1 VGLSSRR
8 DDRRGLESFGKYIRW
23 THHVTSSHLHHAR
36 APPIASSTNKPTA
49 DSSITIHLHSMP
61 KSKSKQAEALQLLD
75 DLDSFT
81 PIEAPAADSN
91 SGSPIP
97 HSSTPSNRRQ
107 DLSPNVANTG
117 SNQGETAEALAI
129 LDEIQQRATEPAGR
143 LSHSISRSGT
153 PTLRKSTERVKLGG
167 GASTSLLSG
176 TSTSSLHKQASSS
189 AVGDSAA
196 KKAAESTGGG
206 GWGWGSVWSSASA
219 AIQQARTVVDEQ
231 VKYLPQ
237 VNNEQAKKWREGVIE
252 YAKTA
257 QLDKIGTTAAC
268 TPSLY

>member
-1 VGLSSRR
+1 MS
-8 DDRRGLESFGKYIRW
+8 
-23 THHVTSSHLHHAR
+23 
-36 APPIASSTNKPTA
+36 
-49 DSSITIHLHSMP
+49 

-81 PIEAPAADSN
+81 PIEAPPAESASN
-91 SGSPIP
+91 DGSPVP
-97 HSSTPSNRRQ
+97 RTSTSSTRRQ
-107 DLSPNVANTG
+107 DLSPNNTNTG
-117 SNQGETAEALAI
+117 SNQGETAEALAF

-143 LSHSISRSGT
+143 PSHNISRSGT

-167 GASTSLLSG
+167 GTLLPGASASATSLHRQL
-176 TSTSSLHKQASSS
+176 SSS
-189 AVGDSAA
+189 AVGDR
-196 KKAAESTGGG
+196 KAPESTSGG

-237 VNNEQAKKWREGVIE
+237 VNNEQAKKWREGVME

-257 QLDKIGTTAAC
+257 QLDKLGTNAAC
-268 TPSLY
+268 ASDVC

>member
-1 VGLSSRR
+1 MS
-8 DDRRGLESFGKYIRW
+8 
-23 THHVTSSHLHHAR
+23 
-36 APPIASSTNKPTA
+36 
-49 DSSITIHLHSMP
+49 

-81 PIEAPAADSN
+81 PIEAPPPDSN
-91 SGSPIP
+91 GSSPIP
-97 HSSTPSNRRQ
+97 HTSTPSSRRQ
-107 DLSPNVANTG
+107 DLSSNNASTG
-117 SNQGETAEALAI
+117 SNQGETAEALAF

-143 LSHSISRSGT
+143 PSHSISRSGT
-153 PTLRKSTERVKLGG
+153 PTLRKSTERVRLAGG
-167 GASTSLLSG
+167 TSTSLLPGASASA
-176 TSTSSLHKQASSS
+176 TSLHKQLSSS

-196 KKAAESTGGG
+196 KKASEPTGGG

-268 TPSLY
+268 APGVY